1 MVERIP
7 LTEEMFT
14 AQPEQRRAPLT
25 EKHFEGGVEFAPPMQ
40 APAPSPLPRGVT
52 KAQDIAKAAASQGAL
67 GLTADVLGAPA
78 AMSQLADLAA
88 EKAYKYG
95 LLKPAEWLGLM
106 PQGKTA
112 DDFIREA
119 KALNLPAK
127 AGEREGKVA
136 STFGFPLPTS
146 AGLEAGI
153 TKVMPGLAYKGVT
166 PEAQAIGKA
175 TRMGTSMAAGPGGV
189 LPAFGRFGAGVA
201 GSGVGQLAEKAAT
214 EGEFLAPE
222 YRPYVEPAATMA
234 GTLAALATGRG
245 GAGFASK
252 MITPGRA
259 GERELVALMQED
271 IRAGRAS
278 PEMMDTALATG
289 TPASVADIFGPK
301 TKTGQYL
308 AEQAGRA
315 TGTAREAAEE
325 YAATGREAGTTVRE
339 RVPES
344 ILRVRSDLENV
355 IGAPINAPAIAQATE
370 RANQATRKNMYSLAN
385 ANPNAASID
394 LRGLGLVEGTNTPLI
409 QHPMIQKAM
418 VDAQKTAQS
427 APPQWGITPPQF
439 SSTGQLTQS
448 GNIGYW
454 DQVKKEL
461 DREIKVSSNPAT
473 QAYDPT
479 RAASLQAVRTQLVD
493 RLDNLVPEY
502 GAARNKALETFRADS
517 APEAGLEFY
526 KMGDAFKRQEAVDA
540 LNKLT
545 PEAQDLFIHGW
556 MHGLSDEMARS
567 PNGLNS
573 VANKLTMPGNFQ
585 DNARMMLEGNFDYI
599 RGKILAENMR
609 NNAGKLAIQEPKRG
623 MLSSVGVSGLEGGL
637 VAGIGSALI
646 DALMTAQMTVPQHIP
661 AALVGAGA
669 AATTSA
675 ARQFAARR
683 VANAVVPLML
693 SERPEDLARL
703 SVMIEENP
711 TISNALVNANAI
723 LQGSQQ
729 PRTGRAT
736 GGGVRRGMNA
746 QMLIA
751 AVERAKAN
759 GQKNTESLLEA
770 PDEHIVQALKVANE
784 HI

>member
-1 MVERIP
+1 MADRIP

-14 AQPEQRRAPLT
+14 TPPEQRRAPLT
-25 EKHFEGGVEFAPPMQ
+25 EKHFEGGVEFAPP
-40 APAPSPLPRGVT
+40 APPPSPLPRGVT
-52 KAQDIAKAAASQGAL
+52 KAQDIARTAVGQGIL
-67 GLTADVLGAPA
+67 GATADVAGAPA
-78 AMSQLADLAA
+78 SMSQLADLAA

-112 DDFIREA
+112 EDFIRES
-119 KALNLPAK
+119 KALNLPPQYK
-127 AGEREGKVA
+127 AEREGKVA
-136 STFGFPLPTS
+136 STFGIPLPTS

-153 TKVMPGLAYKGVT
+153 TKIAPGLADRGYT

-175 TRMGTSMAAGPGGV
+175 TRMGTSMLAGPGG
-189 LPAFGRFGAGVA
+189 LGAAAGRFGAGAV

-214 EGEFLAPE
+214 EGEFLDPS

-234 GTLAALATGRG
+234 GTIAALATGRG
-245 GAGFASK
+245 GAGFASR

-259 GERELVALMQED
+259 GERELVSLMQDD

-278 PEMMDTALATG
+278 QDMMDTALATG
-289 TPASVADIFGPK
+289 TPASVADIFGPQ
-301 TKTGQYL
+301 TKTGKYL

-315 TGTAREAAEE
+315 TGPTREAAEQ
-325 YAATGREAGTTVRE
+325 YAGIGREAGTSVKE

-344 ILRVRSDLENV
+344 IGRVRSDLESV
-355 IGAPINAPAIAQATE
+355 LGAPINAPAIAQATE
-370 RANQATRKNMYSLAN
+370 RANQATRKNMYALAN

-394 LRGLGLVEGTNTPLI
+394 LRGLGLIEGTNTPI
-409 QHPMIQKAM
+409 IKHPMIQKAM
-418 VDAQKTAQS
+418 VDANKTAQA
-427 APPQWGITPPQF
+427 APPQWGIMPPQF
-439 SSTGQLTQS
+439 SETGQLTQS
-448 GNIGYW
+448 GNIAYW

-479 RAASLQAVRTQLVD
+479 RAASLQNVRSQLVD
-493 RLDNLVPEY
+493 RLDQLVPEY
-502 GAARNKALETFRADS
+502 GAARNKALETFRADT

-526 KMGDAFKRQEAVDA
+526 KTADAFKQKDAIDA

-556 MHGLSDEMARS
+556 MHGLSEEMARS

-573 VANKLTMPGNFQ
+573 IANKLTMPGNFQ
-585 DNARMMLEGNFDYI
+585 NNARMMLEGNFDYI

-623 MLSSVGVSGLEGGL
+623 ILKSVGVSGLEGGI
-637 VAGIGSALI
+637 VAGLGSALM
-646 DALMTAQMTVPQHIP
+646 DALMTAQMAVPQHIP
-661 AALVGAGA
+661 SALVGAGA
-669 AATTSA
+669 AATKSA
-675 ARQFAARR
+675 ARQVAARR
-683 VANAVVPLML
+683 VANAIVPLML
-693 SERPEDLARL
+693 SERPEDFARL
-703 SVMIEENP
+703 SMMINENP
-711 TISNALVNANAI
+711 AISNAIVNANAI

-729 PRTGRAT
+729 PRSGRAT
-736 GGGVRRGMNA
+736 GGSINRGMTAETLINA
-746 QMLIA
+746 LESA
-751 AVERAKAN
+751 H
-759 GQKNTESLLEA
+759 KNNQNSTKSILEQ
-770 PDEHIVQALKVANE
+770 PDEHVVSALKVANA